1 MKLWLVRHARPLVE
15 PDVCYGTIDVAADP
29 AATQEAAMALAA
41 QLPALV
47 PVLCSPLQR
56 CTQLADVLHALRP
69 DLAWRVD
76 PRLREMDFGCWEG
89 WRWIDIAKEE
99 FAPWMGDFHAYRF
112 GGRES
117 VGELMDR
124 VAQAMS
130 DVSQKEE
137 CVWITHA
144 GVIRAATLL
153 TQGLARLHTPAQWP
167 SQRVPLG
174 VAQCLRW

>member
-15 PDVCYGTIDVAADP
+15 PGICYGASDVAADP
-29 AATQEAAMALAA
+29 AAAEEAAAILAA
-41 QLPALV
+41 QLPSDV
-47 PVLCSPLQR
+47 PVFSSPLKR
-56 CTQLADVLHALRP
+56 CTQLASVLHSLRC

-89 WRWIDIAKEE
+89 WRWSAIAQEA
-99 FAPWMGDFHAYRF
+99 FVPWMADFQTHRF

-117 VGELMDR
+117 VGEMMNR
-124 VAQAMS
+124 VAQALS
-130 DVSQKEE
+130 ELLQEEE

-144 GVIRAATLL
+144 GVIRAAMLL
-153 TQGLARLHTPAQWP
+153 SRGVARLQSPAQWP
-167 SQRVPLG
+167 SEAVPLG